1 MTKLDAFFDTK
12 KSSAPISS
20 SVFPKR
26 PIGVLPKILPVLG
39 VGVAYLFFGDRF
51 GGAHFAAF
59 VALFA
64 TPVAVSSLPMAQE
77 MGNDAELAG
86 QYVVWTTLVSALSI
100 FLASLWLKQVGIF

>member
-1 MTKLDAFFDTK
+1 MLGAQFEF
-12 KSSAPISS
+12 SAI
-20 SVFPKR
+20 KGLR
-26 PIGVLPKILPVLG
+26 REIITGVLYRTVLAPVLG